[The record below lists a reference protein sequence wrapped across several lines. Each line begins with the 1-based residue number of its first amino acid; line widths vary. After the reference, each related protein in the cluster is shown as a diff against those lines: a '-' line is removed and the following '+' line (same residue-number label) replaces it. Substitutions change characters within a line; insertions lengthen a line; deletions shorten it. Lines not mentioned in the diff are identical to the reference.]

1 MYLLDEM
8 LLLLFE
14 KIDLSKMTNFEIYQ
28 FFGRNFY
35 LSIFDKKIFSQTEI
49 WWSSSLFWW
58 WPRLKRNINR
68 ALGNFWQMI
77 L

>member
-35 LSIFDKKIFSQTEI
+35 LSIFDKKIFLAKLRSDGH
-49 WWSSSLFWW
+49 
-58 WPRLKRNINR
+58 RLYF
-68 ALGNFWQMI
+68 GDDHV
-77 L
+77 